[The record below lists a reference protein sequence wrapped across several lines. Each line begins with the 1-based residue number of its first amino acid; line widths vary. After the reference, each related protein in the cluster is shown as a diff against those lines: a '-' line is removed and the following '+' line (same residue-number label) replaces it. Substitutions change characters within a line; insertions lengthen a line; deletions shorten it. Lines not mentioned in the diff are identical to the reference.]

1 MRRLRP
7 YAANTGSELRWREI
21 TPPTSGV
28 PRLNLRELWDY
39 RDLAFILAKRE
50 LQLTYRQTLLG
61 VAWVVL
67 QPLVGTIVFS
77 VVFGQ
82 LAQLPSDGVP
92 YAAFVLTGLTV
103 WMFVSGAVSSA
114 ADSLVHDRDLV
125 TKVYFPRLLAPL
137 GAVLACTVELFITL
151 MLLIPVL
158 AITRVVPP
166 LQVITVP
173 LWMLAAVLLAVAVGL
188 WLAASNVL
196 YRDVQYLLGFLLQI
210 WLFVSP
216 VAFSSS
222 LVPERW
228 RWAYFLN
235 PAAGVI
241 DGMRWAVLDT
251 PWPGRYLAISA
262 AALLVILVG
271 GVGWFNYAEQTFADA
286 I

>member
-1 MRRLRP
+1 MVERRPVL
-7 YAANTGSELRWREI
+7 TFI
-21 TPPTSGV
+21 THAV
-28 PRLNLRELWDY
+28 L
-39 RDLAFILAKRE
+39 I
-50 LQLTYRQTLLG
+50 LG
-61 VAWVVL
+61 VLIVAFPVYITFVASTHSAQAIVQAPMPLLPGDRFVQNYLAVL
-67 QPLVGTIVFS
+67 SGTER
-77 VVFGQ
+77 G
-82 LAQLPSDGVP
+82 PG
-92 YAAFVLTGLTV
+92 
-103 WMFVSGAVSSA
+103 SGAPVGQMMLVSLISA
-114 ADSLVHDRDLV
+114 LVISLGKIAISLLSAFAI
-125 TKVYFPRLLAPL
+125 VYFRFPL
-137 GAVLACTVELFITL
+137 RMFFFWAVFITL

-173 LWMLAAVLLAVAVGL
+173 LWKLAAVLLAVAVGL

>member
-1 MRRLRP
+1 VRRFKP
-7 YAANTGSELRWREI
+7 NAASAGSELRWREI
-21 TPPTSGV
+21 TPPTRGV

-77 VVFGQ
+77 VLFGQ

-103 WMFVSGAVSSA
+103 WMFISGAVSSA

-151 MLLIPVL
+151 LLLIPVL

-173 LWMLAAVLLAVAVGL
+173 LWVLAAVLLAVAVGL

-196 YRDVQYLLGFLLQI
+196 YRDVHYLLGFLLQI

-262 AALLVILVG
+262 TALLVILLG
-271 GVGWFNYAEQTFADA
+271 GVAWFNYAEQTFADA

>member
-114 ADSLVHDRDLV
+114 ADRS
-125 TKVYFPRLLAPL
+125 AP
-137 GAVLACTVELFITL
+137 TT
-151 MLLIPVL
+151 
-158 AITRVVPP
+158 
-166 LQVITVP
+166 
-173 LWMLAAVLLAVAVGL
+173 
-188 WLAASNVL
+188 
-196 YRDVQYLLGFLLQI
+196 
-210 WLFVSP
+210 
-216 VAFSSS
+216 SS
-222 LVPERW
+222 LRTGWSVSKARS
-228 RWAYFLN
+228 
-235 PAAGVI
+235 PASPTTTAPSPT
-241 DGMRWAVLDT
+241 A
-251 PWPGRYLAISA
+251 
-262 AALLVILVG
+262 
-271 GVGWFNYAEQTFADA
+271 
-286 I
+286 